1 MPHRKLSI
9 YCTVILLLLFSS
21 YALSITISPIESG
34 NINTYSEESL
44 PITNQPSKAP
54 FIYGTTSEPT
64 AIDPLAMWDQGSSDM
79 VFQCAEPLID
89 YNYSDPSLPIIPKLA
104 TNYVWHTAKEI
115 SFKIREGV
123 YFHDGT
129 LLTANSVAWN
139 IYRIMWFCNYTGLL
153 RQNSTSWEA
162 FPKSMYYFPDG
173 TQIIINATVNS
184 MYNVSIFLTNPFPS
198 LISLLT
204 VTSSYILSPASTP
217 FYNYLD
223 SSTDLLVGTG
233 PFVYEYYAPTIE
245 LKFHSYEDY
254 WGGKADIGELVF
266 NFFSDTTSLNNAFLA
281 GQVDF
286 IKDPLITLYST
297 IEADPDRV
305 LLNGGESLTY
315 YYLEFYCG
323 PGDPIL
329 GNPWDYQVLN
339 STWRRALSLAINYTY
354 IWKDIMGG
362 MADPGCPAIP
372 RMMPGYN
379 SSLEGKM
386 AHDNPFGGT
395 YASSVKKAR
404 EYMQSMGFG
413 IAWDSNFPGTNEME
427 WMTASFRTI
436 EVNEIFGH
444 STNIALD
451 LLLESSW
458 SLIGVDIAVTIRTWG
473 DYLNLKLTSPWE
485 VECGYLGWTPDY
497 IDPFVM
503 LNPIFNN
510 ESSTCF
516 SQLSDPVLK
525 GALEAAATETDILI
539 RLNIIKWIQ
548 SYIFD
553 ITRPENPSSY
563 CHAPIFVFNNTYAH
577 HIDLTGYVP
586 NTLDLLNLYPCK
598 WSREATPSL
607 IPGPFNLAT
616 NAGSPDG
623 DGIFDLMWNTSA
635 RAVNYSVYMDS
646 KPIPAINESLALL
659 AEGITSLTYPLSGFT
674 DGTYYFIVEAWNE
687 NGTSISNS
695 ISVDIHI
702 PGDKISLFDGVFLNQ
717 TWFFEM
723 YGMSVKYN
731 LTFVYTSLIGDT
743 YYVNSEI
750 FFGTFYNTSQF
761 NIDAITREISDV
773 QGSVLDTNGSHTNR
787 WIYPNT
793 ELGDYYLISVDGE
806 GDHVFQVT
814 GETTR
819 TFPGFGMLDA
829 WVLTDL
835 NYPNGFALYEKNT
848 GINLAANF
856 SYYYGTFWYGIALN
870 VTNVF
875 AAPNLPGPFTLFST
889 AGTPDND
896 GIFDLT
902 WTSSSYAD
910 NYSVYEY
917 SSYITVINGSLTTL
931 NSEMVGLTLPLSG
944 YSTGTYYFIVVAHN
958 ENGDAVSN
966 CIQVIVTLAAP
977 GPFILLTTA
986 KDPDED
992 GVFDLAWTSST
1003 GADTY
1008 SVFEYNSFI
1017 TEINGSLTLVGSGI
1031 TDLTFSLSGYANGT
1045 YYFVVSAH
1053 NVNGYTISNCVVVI
1067 VAIPPT
1073 KRGEPGISAY
1083 NIFFII
1089 AVLAI
1094 SITFLIRK
1102 SWKKKIFN
1110 SN

>member
-1 MPHRKLSI
+1 
-9 YCTVILLLLFSS
+9 
-21 YALSITISPIESG
+21 
-34 NINTYSEESL
+34 
-44 PITNQPSKAP
+44 
-54 FIYGTTSEPT
+54 
-64 AIDPLAMWDQGSSDM
+64 MWDRDSSDM

-104 TNYVWHTAKEI
+104 TNYVWHSPTEI
-115 SFKIREGV
+115 SFRIREGV

-139 IYRIMWFCNYTGLL
+139 IYRIMWFCNYSGILP
-153 RQNSTSWEA
+153 QNSTSWEA

-173 TQIIINATVNS
+173 IQIIINATVNS
-184 MYNVSIFLTNPFPS
+184 MYNVSIFLTRAFPS
-198 LISLLT
+198 LINLLT
-204 VTSSYILSPASTP
+204 VTSSYILSPTSTP
-217 FYNYLD
+217 FYSYLD

-233 PFVYEYYAPTIE
+233 PFVYEYYTPTIE
-245 LKFHSYEDY
+245 LKFHAYEDY

-266 NFFSDTTSLNNAFLA
+266 KFFSDTTTLNNAFLA

-297 IEADPDRV
+297 IEADPNRV
-305 LLNGGESLTY
+305 LLNDGENLMY
-315 YYLEFYCG
+315 HYLEFYCG

-362 MADPGCPAIP
+362 MAGPGCPAIP

-413 IAWDSNFPGTNEME
+413 ITWDPNFPGTNEID

-436 EVNEIFGH
+436 EVNELFGH
-444 STNIALD
+444 STNAALN

-458 SLIGVDIAVTIRTWG
+458 SLIGVEIAVTIRTWG
-473 DYLNLKLTSPWE
+473 DYLNLLLTNPWE

-497 IDPFVM
+497 IDPFIM

-510 ESSTCF
+510 ESSYCF

-525 GALEAAATETDILI
+525 GALEAAAIETDFLV
-539 RLNIIKWIQ
+539 RLNIFKWIQ

-563 CHAPIFVFNNTYAH
+563 CHAPIFVINNTYAH
-577 HIDLTGYVP
+577 HIDLTAFIP
-586 NTLDLLNLYPCK
+586 NTLDLVNFYPCK
-598 WSREATPSL
+598 WSREVVPGP
-607 IPGPFNLAT
+607 IPGPFTLT
-616 NAGSPDG
+616 SNAGSPDG
-623 DGIFDLMWNTSA
+623 DGIFDLMWNTST

-646 KPIPAINESLALL
+646 KPIPAINESLVLL

-687 NGTSISNS
+687 NGTRTSNS
-695 ISVDIHI
+695 ISVDVHI
-702 PGDKISLFDGVFLNQ
+702 TGDKISLFDGVFLNQ
-717 TWFFEM
+717 TWLFDM

-731 LTFVYTSLIGDT
+731 LSFTYTSLIGDI
-743 YYVNSEI
+743 YYVDSEI
-750 FFGTFYNTSQF
+750 FYGTFYNTSQF

-773 QGSVLDTNGSHTNR
+773 QGIVLDTNGSHTNR

-793 ELGDYYLISVDGE
+793 ELGDFYLISVDGE

-814 GETTR
+814 GEITQ

-829 WVLTDL
+829 WILTDL
-835 NYPNGFALYEKNT
+835 NYPTGFTLYEKNT

-856 SYYYGTFWYGIALN
+856 SYYYGTFWYRITLN
-870 VTNVF
+870 ATNVF
-875 AAPNLPGPFTLFST
+875 VAPNLPGPFTLSST
-889 AGTPDND
+889 AGSPDND

-902 WTSSSYAD
+902 WTSSNYAD

-931 NSEMVGLTLPLSG
+931 SSEMVGLTLPLSG
-944 YSTGTYYFIVVAHN
+944 YSTGTYYFIIVAHN
-958 ENGDAVSN
+958 ENGDTMSN

-977 GPFILLTTA
+977 GPFILFTTA
-986 KDPDED
+986 NDPDDD

-1008 SVFEYNSFI
+1008 SVFEYDSFI
-1017 TEINGSLTLVGSGI
+1017 TEINGSLTLLGAGI
-1031 TDLTFSLSGYANGT
+1031 TDLTFSLSGYENGT
-1045 YYFVVSAH
+1045 YYFIVTAH
-1053 NVNGYTISNCVVVI
+1053 NANGFTTSNCVVVI
-1067 VAIPPT
+1067 VA
-1073 KRGEPGISAY
+1073 
-1083 NIFFII
+1083 
-1089 AVLAI
+1089 
-1094 SITFLIRK
+1094 
-1102 SWKKKIFN
+1102 
-1110 SN
+1110 